1 VPVMKKT
8 CQPGRTV
15 RSQAQAPVTVVV
27 DAASR
32 NVLIQQEMNAM
43 SYRLN
48 FNESLANDIPRIV
61 CEQVER
67 AIEELNGADT
77 DLPEAVHQVRKRC
90 KKIRGLLR
98 LIRGAFSE
106 SYSDENARFR
116 DLARRLSDARDAE
129 AMLECFDKLYDSFS
143 EELGTHAFASVRH
156 ALVERRDAVQE
167 DAGLPQRVRESAAE
181 LQDAHA
187 RVLGWRL
194 DSGGF
199 AAIEQGL
206 LRTYRRARKAM
217 HASYD
222 IPTPERFHEWR
233 KRVKYH
239 WYHLRLLREVWPA
252 PLKVLAAETRQLAD
266 LLGDDHDLAVLHR
279 TLVHERDALG
289 KPGEIDALLGLA
301 ARRQDQIR
309 AEALPRGWR
318 LFTEKPSGFCD
329 RLHACWHAAE
339 CDTARAAGL
348 TGEEEVEC

>member
-1 VPVMKKT
+1 MT
-8 CQPGRTV
+8 F
-15 RSQAQAPVTVVV
+15 VVE
-27 DAASR
+27 AASR
-32 NVLIQQEMNAM
+32 STLIQQDMNAM
-43 SYRLN
+43 SYRLH
-48 FNESLANDIPRIV
+48 FNESLDDGIPRIV

-67 AIEELNGADT
+67 AIEELSGPDT
-77 DLPEAVHQVRKRC
+77 DLPEAVHQARKRC

-106 SYSDENARFR
+106 SYPDENAWFR

-129 AMLECFDKLYDSFS
+129 AMLECFDKLYDTFS
-143 EELGTHAFASVRH
+143 QELGTGAFASVRH
-156 ALVERRDAVQE
+156 ALAERRDAVQE

-199 AAIEQGL
+199 AAIEKGL

-252 PLKVLAAETRQLAD
+252 PMKTLAAETKQLAD

-279 TLVHERDALG
+279 MLVHERDAFG
-289 KPGEIDALLGLA
+289 EPGEIDALLGLA
-301 ARRQDQIR
+301 ARRQDQLR
-309 AEALPRGWR
+309 DEALTRGWR
-318 LFTEKPSGFCD
+318 LFTGKPSDFRD

-339 CDTARAAGL
+339 CETVRAAGL
-348 TGEEEVEC
+348 AGEDKEICLHPPRAC